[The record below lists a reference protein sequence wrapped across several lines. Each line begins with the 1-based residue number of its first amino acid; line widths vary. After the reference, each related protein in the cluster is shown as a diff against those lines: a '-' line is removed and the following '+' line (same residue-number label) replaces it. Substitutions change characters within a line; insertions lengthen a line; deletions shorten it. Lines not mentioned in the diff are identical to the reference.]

1 MTDSCQTSVARL
13 AWFVE
18 ETRNPKF
25 CVSLARCFSAHL
37 LSGDR
42 GIIRTSTG
50 SLGVREGGL
59 RHLSHVFMELVCDLK
74 VYSVPIPLGQSL
86 PVSTPSSQWQRSRGV
101 GRLR

>member
-1 MTDSCQTSVARL
+1 VSCRGTIESGGDCSSVQEEARLVTDSCQTSVARL

-42 GIIRTSTG
+42 GINLES
-50 SLGVREGGL
+50 S
-59 RHLSHVFMELVCDLK
+59 
-74 VYSVPIPLGQSL
+74 
-86 PVSTPSSQWQRSRGV
+86 PVT
-101 GRLR
+101 